1 MATFSITTDIAA
13 PAARVWN
20 VMSDVERWH
29 EWTPSVSHIRR
40 FGKGPLGV
48 GVRAIVRQPKFP
60 PALWRVSD
68 LQAGRAFTWISA
80 APGLRVI
87 GRHSVEPSAAG
98 SRATLSLEYRG
109 ALSALFA
116 RFTRRTT
123 EQYLAFE
130 AAGLRRRSEDE
141 EYHV

>member
-13 PAARVWN
+13 PAARVWG

-29 EWTPSVSHIRR
+29 EWTPSIKRIRR
-40 FGKGPLGV
+40 FGQGPLGV
-48 GVRAIVRQPKFP
+48 GERAIVRQPKFP

-68 LQAGRAFTWISA
+68 VQAGRAFTWISG

-87 GRHSVEPSAAG
+87 GRHSVEPAPSG
-98 SRATLSLEYRG
+98 SRATLSVEYRG
-109 ALSALFA
+109 VLSGLFA
-116 RFTRRTT
+116 RMTRRVT

-130 AAGLRRRSEDE
+130 AAGLRQRSENDG
-141 EYHV
+141 YHV